1 VTQAVRA
8 APARPSAEPGLWR
21 NGDFVRLWSAQ
32 TISLFGSQVTEF
44 ALPLVAIITLA
55 ASATEAGLVATAR
68 FLPFLLLTIFM
79 GVLVDRSRRLPIL
92 VTTNAGRAVL
102 LGLIPLLA
110 LVGGLGIPVLLVIA
124 FAVGVLTV
132 AFDLAYLSYLPSLV
146 DRRLLVKANGALE
159 TSYSTAEFG
168 GPALGGVL
176 VQVFSAPLAI
186 LVDAISYVASAALL
200 RTIRTRE
207 TRPEPAESGR
217 VLADIREGLAF
228 VFRNRYLRALAT
240 QAAVWNLFN
249 QVFLL
254 GVMLYTLRELDLSPF
269 FLGLFFSVGSAGGV
283 VGGLM
288 AERWTRRFGFGVGLL
303 TAMTIDSLAPALVPL
318 AGGPEPLVLATMLV
332 AAFLWGWGLIVS
344 NVNVVTLRQSVTP
357 NRLLG
362 RMTASYR
369 LLSWGGI
376 PIGAATGGVLA
387 DWIGFRAA
395 LVVAAIGMA
404 LSMLAILLSPLPRLR
419 EPPQAEPAAA

>member
-1 VTQAVRA
+1 VTQAVHA
-8 APARPSAEPGLWR
+8 APEQRRAQAGLLQH
-21 NGDFVRLWSAQ
+21 GDFARLWSAQ

-44 ALPLVAIITLA
+44 ALPLVAIITLK

-68 FLPFLLLTIFM
+68 FLPFLLFTIFM

-92 VTTNAGRAVL
+92 VSTNAGRAVL
-102 LGLIPLLA
+102 LSLIPLLA
-110 LVGGLGIPVLLVIA
+110 LVGGLGIPTLIVIA

-132 AFDLAYLSYLPSLV
+132 AFDLAYLSYVPSLV

-159 TSYSTAEFG
+159 TSNSTSQLA
-168 GPALGGVL
+168 GPAFGGVL
-176 VQVFSAPLAI
+176 VQVFTAPLAI

-207 TRPEPAESGR
+207 ARPEPAESGR
-217 VLADIREGLAF
+217 VVADIREGLAF

-249 QVFLL
+249 QVYLL
-254 GVMLYTLRELDLSPF
+254 TVTLYTIRELDLSPF

-283 VGGLM
+283 VGGLI
-288 AERWTRRFGFGVGLL
+288 AGRWTRRFGFGVGLL
-303 TAMTIDSLAPALVPL
+303 TAMTIDSLAPGLVPL
-318 AGGPEPLVLATMLV
+318 ASGPEPLVQATMLV

-357 NRLLG
+357 DRLLG

-376 PIGAATGGVLA
+376 PIGAAVGGVLA
-387 DWIGFRAA
+387 DWIGFRPV
-395 LVVAAIGMA
+395 LVIAAIGMA
-404 LSMLAILLSPLPRLR
+404 LSLLAIVLSPVPRLK
-419 EPPQAEPAAA
+419 EPPSADSATA